1 MADGGASSF
10 IFFTTALLVSGL
22 VSVVLINQWGDM
34 AKASQDQTRAMEVDK
49 ATSLGFAGDPM
60 MVAYDNTATPDDEM
74 TFYLQNTGTTL
85 LDTSTL
91 VVLVDGTTV
100 SSSITTSLIPAAGT
114 DWVSDHLVEV
124 TVSSSSWS
132 YANGT
137 DVSLTVIV
145 SSEVTNGYRGTD
157 TISLE
162 VRLYG

>member
-10 IFFTTALLVSGL
+10 IFLTTALLVSGL
-22 VSVVLINQWGDM
+22 VSVVLINEWGDM
-34 AKASQDQTRAMEVDK
+34 AKASQDQNRAMEVNQ

-60 MVAYDNTATPDDEM
+60 MVAYDDTLNPDEM

-91 VVLVDGTTV
+91 VVIVDGSTV
-100 SSSITTSLIPAAGT
+100 TSSIATAIVPSAGT
-114 DWVSDHLVEV
+114 DWDSEHLVEV
-124 TVSSSSWS
+124 TVSSSSWA
-132 YANGT
+132 YADGT

-162 VRLYG
+162 VRLHG

>member
-10 IFFTTALLVSGL
+10 IFLTTALLVSGL

-34 AKASQDQTRAMEVDK
+34 AKSSQEQTRAMEINQD
-49 ATSLGFAGDPM
+49 TSLGFAGDPM
-60 MVAYDNTATPDDEM
+60 MVAYNSTSKDM
-74 TFYLQNTGTTL
+74 TFYLQNTGSTV

-100 SSSITTSLIPAAGT
+100 TSSITTAIIPAAGT
-114 DWVSDHLVEV
+114 DWDSNHLVEV
-124 TVSSSSWS
+124 TVNSSSWS

-162 VRLYG
+162 VRLHG

>member
-10 IFFTTALLVSGL
+10 IFLTTALLVSGI
-22 VSVVLINQWGDM
+22 VSIVLINEWGDM
-34 AKASQDQTRAMEVDK
+34 AKASQDQTRAMEVEQ

-60 MVAYDNTATPDDEM
+60 MVAYNDTLNPDEM

-91 VVLVDGTTV
+91 VVIVDGSTV
-100 SSSITTSLIPAAGT
+100 TSSITTAIVAATGT
-114 DWVSDHLVEV
+114 EWDSQHLVEV
-124 TVSSSSWS
+124 TVNSSSWA
-132 YANGT
+132 YADGT

-162 VRLYG
+162 VRLHG

>member
-10 IFFTTALLVSGL
+10 IFLTTALLVSGL

-34 AKASQDQTRAMEVDK
+34 AKSSQEQTRAMEINQD
-49 ATSLGFAGDPM
+49 TSLGFAGDPM
-60 MVAYDNTATPDDEM
+60 MVAYNSTSKDM
-74 TFYLQNTGTTL
+74 TFYLQNTGSTV

-100 SSSITTSLIPAAGT
+100 TSSITTVIIPAAGT
-114 DWVSDHLVEV
+114 DWDSNHLVEV
-124 TVSSSSWS
+124 TVNSSSWS

-162 VRLYG
+162 VRLHG